1 MDWFEKAFATTL
13 MVGFGCLGVLT
24 GLLVLRIAIGVAGAL
39 LGSTIGTLALA
50 WILWKIYDH
59 HKKNKEED

>member
-13 MVGFGCLGVLT
+13 MVGFGALGCMT
-24 GLLVLRIAIGVAGAL
+24 GLLVLRIAIGVAGAM

-50 WILWKIYDH
+50 WILWKMYNH
-59 HKKNKEED
+59 HKNKQED